1 MRVLYLSQYFPP
13 EVGATQ
19 SRAYDL
25 AHHWV
30 RAGHRVT
37 VVAEFPNHPSG
48 VLAPGYRRRLYER
61 TTLDGMDVVR
71 VWVKAS
77 PVKTFVTR
85 MAFYLSY
92 MCTATLAGLWLSREK
107 YDVVF
112 AASPPLFVGA
122 AGLAIS
128 RLRRIQLV
136 FEVQDEWPEAAVALG
151 ELRSPTAIRLAEWLA
166 DRCYRRARRVVVV
179 TRAMRE
185 HLQQRP
191 AAAGKLVLI
200 PNGANTE
207 LFQPWPDEAA
217 ALRARLGLDHS
228 FVAVYAG
235 IHGIAQG
242 LNTVLDAAQRLR
254 ALPDVTFLL
263 VGEGP
268 VKSELVARARQLGLP
283 NLHFH
288 PEVARSQMP
297 GFLTAA
303 NVALVPLRRLPV
315 FHGAVPSKLFD
326 AWACACPVVLGA
338 EGEARELLEAARAG
352 VAVEPEN
359 GAALAD
365 AIVALK
371 ADPTRCRQLGENGR
385 RFVASAYSR
394 QAHAREL
401 AQLLQT
407 VSHEPS

>member
-1 MRVLYLSQYFPP
+1 MRILYLSQYFPP

-19 SRAYDL
+19 GRAYDL

-48 VLAPGYRRRLYER
+48 VVAPGYRRRLYER
-61 TTLDGMDVVR
+61 TTLDGVDVIR

-77 PVKTFVTR
+77 PVKTFATR

-92 MCTATLAGLWLSREK
+92 MCTASLAGLLLSREK
-107 YDVVF
+107 YDVIF

-128 RLRRIQLV
+128 RLRRIPLV
-136 FEVQDEWPEAAVALG
+136 FEVQDVWPEAAVALG
-151 ELRSPTAIRLAEWLA
+151 ELRNRTAIRLAEWLA
-166 DRCYRRARRVVVV
+166 DQCYHRARRVVVV
-179 TRAMRE
+179 TRAMLG
-185 HLQQRP
+185 HLRQRGTE
-191 AAAGKLVLI
+191 ASKLVLI
-200 PNGANTE
+200 PNGANTD
-207 LFQPWPDEAA
+207 LFYPRPDGAA
-217 ALRARLGLDHS
+217 ALRSRLGLDHS
-228 FVAVYAG
+228 FIAVYAG

-254 ALPDVTFLL
+254 AVPDITFLL

-268 VKSELVARARQLGLP
+268 VKTELVARAQELGLP
-283 NLHFH
+283 NLRFH

-297 GFLTAA
+297 EFLTAA

-326 AWACACPVVLGA
+326 AWACGCPVVLGA

-352 VAVEPEN
+352 VSVEPEN
-359 GAALAD
+359 SAALAD
-365 AIVALK
+365 AIVGLK
-371 ADPTRCRQLGENGR
+371 ADLARCRQLGENGR
-385 RFVASAYSR
+385 RFVVSGYSR
-394 QAHAREL
+394 QAHARQL
-401 AQLLQT
+401 AHVLQT
-407 VSHEPS
+407 VSREPA